1 MLCAQTTG
9 PDRIDQTPKEAT
21 MPLPPP
27 APRDELHTR
36 RIEVRGYRRHDGLYE
51 VEAHIVD
58 TKALPF
64 PLQSRET
71 VLPVGEHLHDMAI
84 RLVFDKTYRVQEAVA
99 AIDAS
104 PHVICPAAAASIAQ
118 LTGLSMGAGWGRAV
132 REKLSGAQGCQHL
145 TELLAQMAT
154 IAFQTLAPLRHA
166 EPARLDAKGRP
177 VKIDSCFAYASNRE
191 LVRVRWPDHYDGPKM
206 D

>member
-1 MLCAQTTG
+1 
-9 PDRIDQTPKEAT
+9 

-27 APRDELHTR
+27 PPRDELHTR
-36 RIEVRGYRRHDGLYE
+36 RIEVRGYRRHDGLFE

-58 TKALPF
+58 TKAEPF
-64 PLQSRET
+64 SLESRKT
-71 VLPVGEHLHDMAI
+71 TLPVGEHLHDMAI
-84 RLVFDKTYRVQEAVA
+84 RLVFDANYRVHEAVA

-104 PHVICPAAAASIAQ
+104 PHLICPAAAASIAQ
-118 LTGLSMGAGWGRAV
+118 LTGLSMGAGWRRAV

-154 IAFQTLAPLRHA
+154 IAFQTLSPLRHA
-166 EPARLDAKGRP
+166 QPARLDANGRP
-177 VKIDSCFAYASNRE
+177 VKIDSCYAYASNRE
-191 LVRVRWPDHYDGPKM
+191 LVRVRWPDHYQGSKAGPKM